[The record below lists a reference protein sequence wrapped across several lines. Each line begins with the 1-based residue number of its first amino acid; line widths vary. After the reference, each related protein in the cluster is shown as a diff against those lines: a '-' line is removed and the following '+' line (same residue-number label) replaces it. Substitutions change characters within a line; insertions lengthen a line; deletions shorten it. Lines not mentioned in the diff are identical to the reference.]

1 LVVANHALVLAEA
14 ANPGSG
20 ILPAYGRLVFDEAH
34 NLEDIATDFFSFE
47 FSRQAFAQIAAKIT
61 RRQRGGRGREKGVL
75 GTVQR
80 QLDRGALASAKEASA
95 LRSTV
100 HAVRTATA
108 FAQLEADT
116 LLECASHLLSP
127 GPAAE
132 CIRYRRVADSDGNP
146 GARQYSLHG
155 LFKNYESSQWDEQAL
170 AAAFSKFEARLAD
183 VADSLVKLAEML
195 GGGEDGEFN
204 FFSDL
209 SVQAAAVAESVRKYL
224 VETKFVLSG
233 SEPDYVFWA
242 ERARGAG
249 RPKDAPSLRLV
260 AAPLS
265 VAEQMRRCFYRMK
278 DSVVLCSATLRVG
291 DRFDYIAKRLG
302 LADESGT
309 DEDVIRS
316 RRLVASSPFDYFR
329 QALVMAPDF
338 LPDPAADTHEYAGQL
353 AEFLPQL
360 FDAVGGRG
368 LVLFTAYE
376 MMRETAEKSRSLFE
390 AAGLSLLVQGDGM
403 SRETMTAELKRNRR
417 TVLFGAQSFWEGV
430 DVSGD
435 ALSCVVIARLPFPQ
449 MGEPVI
455 EARSAKIEA
464 EGGSSFRDYM
474 VPEAVM
480 KFRQGFGRLVRTKSD
495 RGVVVIADKRVV
507 SKNYGAIFRKS
518 IAASVHSVSSK
529 AAMLERVKDFFAF

>member
-1 LVVANHALVLAEA
+1 
-14 ANPGSG
+14 
-20 ILPAYGRLVFDEAH
+20 
-34 NLEDIATDFFSFE
+34 
-47 FSRQAFAQIAAKIT
+47 
-61 RRQRGGRGREKGVL
+61 
-75 GTVQR
+75 
-80 QLDRGALASAKEASA
+80 
-95 LRSTV
+95 
-100 HAVRTATA
+100 
-108 FAQLEADT
+108 
-116 LLECASHLLSP
+116 
-127 GPAAE
+127 
-132 CIRYRRVADSDGNP
+132 
-146 GARQYSLHG
+146 
-155 LFKNYESSQWDEQAL
+155 
-170 AAAFSKFEARLAD
+170 
-183 VADSLVKLAEML
+183 
-195 GGGEDGEFN
+195 
-204 FFSDL
+204 
-209 SVQAAAVAESVRKYL
+209 
-224 VETKFVLSG
+224 
-233 SEPDYVFWA
+233 
-242 ERARGAG
+242 
-249 RPKDAPSLRLV
+249 
-260 AAPLS
+260 
-265 VAEQMRRCFYRMK
+265 MK

-353 AEFLPQL
+353 AGFLPQL

-518 IAASVHSVSSK
+518 IATSVHSVSSK